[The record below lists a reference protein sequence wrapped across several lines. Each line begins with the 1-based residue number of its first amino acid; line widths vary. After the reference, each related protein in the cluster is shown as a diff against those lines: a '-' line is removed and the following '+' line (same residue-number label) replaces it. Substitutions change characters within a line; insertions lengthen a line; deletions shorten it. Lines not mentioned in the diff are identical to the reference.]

1 MNFQSETVRRQQTI
15 STEIGRLA
23 LKINQLSLWM
33 QETEKTFFSLKLT
46 VKAGSGDPE
55 PSLSYA
61 AIRSGCWV
69 ASHDALST
77 YSPFI
82 FGFSGFFSFSFY

>member
-33 QETEKTFFSLKLT
+33 QETEKTFLFFI
-46 VKAGSGDPE
+46 KA
-55 PSLSYA
+55 
-61 AIRSGCWV
+61 
-69 ASHDALST
+69 
-77 YSPFI
+77 YS
-82 FGFSGFFSFSFY
+82 